1 MTPTGLAQLR
11 EELTTLMNVERPRVV
26 NVVSWAAANGDR
38 SENADYQY
46 GKRRLSEI
54 DRRARFLVKRIEDA
68 IVVEPSRQSDRDRV
82 FFGAT
87 VAYVDAFEGER
98 TVTIVGVDEADMRMG
113 KISLTAPIATALIKA
128 RARRGDKVAVHT
140 PRGVEIIEVLS
151 VSYPSPAAPYED
163 AETIGTVGSVNEHV
177 DHRTEQGAHQVPS
190 IGETNSG
197 GKLLEDGHDRLRR
210 TLDPDRCS
218 SIRVHRC
225 GKNLQR
231 IDDHPN
237 SNTSVGRIA
246 HVKCR
251 KATVHCRLRLQP
263 DAQ

>member
-1 MTPTGLAQLR
+1 MDDDEAPRLTLDGKFYMTPTGHAQLR
-11 EELTTLMNVERPRVV
+11 EELVTLMNVERPRVV

-68 IVVEPSRQSDRDRV
+68 IVVEPSRQLDRDRV

-87 VAYVDAFEGER
+87 VAYVGAFEGER
-98 TVTIVGVDEADMRMG
+98 AVTIVGVDEADMRMG

-128 RARRGDKVAVHT
+128 RARRGDEVAVHT

-163 AETIGTVGSVNEHV
+163 AETMGPVGSVSEPV
-177 DHRTEQGAHQVPS
+177 DHRTEQCATRCQVL
-190 IGETNSG
+190 GETNSG
-197 GKLLEDGHDRLRR
+197 CKLRGGRDWLRPNLEPHQ
-210 TLDPDRCS
+210 CS
-218 SIRVHRC
+218 SNISLRSACRHRRAV
-225 GKNLQR
+225 R
-231 IDDHPN
+231 I
-237 SNTSVGRIA
+237 NTSTNGGQ
-246 HVKCR
+246 H
-251 KATVHCRLRLQP
+251 Q
-263 DAQ
+263 